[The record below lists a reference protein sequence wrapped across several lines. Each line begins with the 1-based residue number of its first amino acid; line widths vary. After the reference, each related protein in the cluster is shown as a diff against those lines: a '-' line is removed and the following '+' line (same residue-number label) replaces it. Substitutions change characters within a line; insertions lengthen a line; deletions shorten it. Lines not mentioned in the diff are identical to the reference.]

1 MNKQETTKL
10 FDDLVQQ
17 IKAASW
23 FTAEFI
29 ITRNGNYIHVAKKN
43 WHDEKGNGVHF
54 ETYIED
60 NESEIEEFPVFLHA
74 EKDVPN
80 RDAFVQ
86 NVVIAMG
93 DHTNDFMCFVNEH
106 TVVQRF
112 VPFHKESFVADAIK
126 TLEEMQFLVKMVDN
140 CLKK

>member
-1 MNKQETTKL
+1 MTVTKTL
-10 FDDLVQQ
+10 FDDLIKE
-17 IKAASW
+17 IKAARW
-23 FTAEFI
+23 FTEDFI
-29 ITRNGNYIHVAKKN
+29 LTRNGNYIHVAKKN
-43 WHDEKGNGVHF
+43 WHDENGKGVHF

-60 NESEIEEFPVFLHA
+60 SDVETEEFPIFLHA
-74 EKDVPN
+74 EKDVPK

-106 TVVQRF
+106 TIVQRF
-112 VPFHKESFVADAIK
+112 VPFKKEMFVADAME
-126 TLEEMQFLVKMVDN
+126 TLDEMQFLVPIVDI